1 MDESTT
7 DYGSLGELSPS
18 WWDYGDESIPENWIA
33 PDEAFDRFVDWLNRR
48 DTHLWSHQE
57 DSLMNLM
64 MGNHVILGTPTGS
77 GKSMVALGLHF
88 MAMATGKRSYYTA
101 PIKALVSE
109 KFFGLVEVLGRDNV
123 GMITGDATIN
133 PQAPVICC
141 TSEILAGQALREGQ
155 SCDVACVVMDEFHYY
170 GDRDRGWAWQVPLI
184 TLPHT
189 QFLLMSATLGDT
201 KQIAKQLEEH
211 TEHEVTVIANT
222 QRPVPLTYEYAETPL
237 EANVEIA
244 IREGNS
250 PLYLVHFSQ
259 DAALKTAQSLASYG
273 VASKQQ
279 REAIKDALK
288 GTSFSTGFGK
298 TLKRLLQNGVGV
310 HHAGMLPR
318 YRLMVEKLT
327 QNGLLPVICGTDT
340 LGVGINVPIH
350 TVVFTA
356 LSKYDG
362 KRTRKLRVREFHQ
375 IAGRAGRAGFDTEGL
390 VIAEAPE
397 HDIENAKARAKAYGD
412 PKKERKIKRKK
423 PPEGFVGWNRQTFEK
438 LIDAQPEALQPHMKI
453 THAMVLA
460 EVAQGGDAWSRVD
473 KLIEDSA
480 QGDEEKTALHRRAQ
494 EIFKTLIDAKVVQ
507 VEDDD
512 TDDPVY
518 STTFDLPDNFALDQP
533 LAPFML
539 AALEL
544 LDCTD
549 ETYAL
554 DLISM
559 VEATL
564 ENPYQI
570 LRAQER
576 REREKAIAIMKA
588 EGVDYDERM
597 DRVQE
602 ISYPKPLDELLHS
615 AFRQYCDEVPWAR
628 DFELKPKS
636 VLRDMIESA
645 ADFNGYIQLYA
656 ITRCEGALLRY
667 LSDAYRVLNRTIPLD
682 KRDEQLDDIIAW
694 LHYLIKSIDSS
705 LVDAWEHADSP
716 DTEAPLKTTNQLI
729 EDRHGLTVMVRNALI
744 RRVQLASRGNVR
756 ELGRLDAT
764 AGFGE
769 GRWRA
774 ALDEFYAEHDEILLD
789 ADARSLAFLILD
801 QADEESEHVWHVR
814 QIFHDSD
821 ADHDFCIAADVD
833 IDATQN
839 GSDVVFLHLRA
850 GFIEDLYE

>member
-423 PPEGFVGWNRQTFEK
+423 PPEGFVGWNRQNFEK